1 MGRPRNHNGLMRIEK
16 VGTELVL
23 QRDNKAGKN
32 YSNGRGRKLIRMS
45 DEALGSCTEELLKQ
59 AQDAEAYKR
68 ARIRELYVE
77 FGYVSNSVAAMIG
90 VACTQYC
97 LGNSL
102 LSEYAKNPSPRV
114 ALAASK
120 VFDSAKNSEAQAWEM
135 CKLEANAQKAR
146 QINAPAPWERDPGR
160 PPSMGSPSMVE
171 SIEEGE
177 IISPL
182 DVKKLKEKAMNS
194 IQNGRDRL

>member
-1 MGRPRNHNGLMRIEK
+1 MKLESNGNEI
-16 VGTELVL
+16 VLV
-23 QRDNKAGKN
+23 RDNKAGKN
-32 YSNGRGRKLIRMS
+32 YSNSRGRKLIRMS

-59 AQDAEAYKR
+59 SQDAEAYKR
-68 ARIRELYVE
+68 ARLKELWVE

-102 LSEYAKNPSPRV
+102 LSEYARAPSPKL

-120 VFDSAKNSEAQAWEM
+120 VFDSAKSSEAQAWEM

-146 QINAPAPWERDPGR
+146 QIKAPAPWEREPGR
-160 PPSMGSPSMVE
+160 PPSLGSPSMVE
-171 SIEEGE
+171 SIEEAE
-177 IISPL
+177 IVDPL
-182 DVKKLKEKAMNS
+182 DVKKLKEQAML
-194 IQNGRDRL
+194 RLKDARY